1 MRHNVIKYICFLSF
15 VVMSFAGVSHSH
27 AFEVQSSNQEYSV
40 STLLCS
46 YTIRGVWHQPVP
58 DAGKPLLILVH
69 GATYGKWMWDVPG
82 YSWINHFV
90 ADLGYPVL
98 TIDRLGYGESS
109 HPNGDLLTPRC
120 QVYTLK
126 QVLDQVSNSLG
137 QRPIIWVG
145 HSMGALFG
153 NMIAGETDLL
163 DGLISIGFLHVQQTS
178 TGPSLLECLADDY
191 VSWTNEERTTAF
203 YYMQGADPEII
214 DYDNQCAEPMPR
226 GAIWSSIKPDLL
238 VLGRINL
245 PVLLASGQYDALW
258 EEIDLAAEA
267 GLFTNA
273 LVTTFVQENA
283 GHTNLLH
290 QSNVTLLDEIES
302 WLVTY
307 F

>member
-1 MRHNVIKYICFLSF
+1 MKRKTMKFIYFLSII
-15 VVMSFAGVSHSH
+15 VISLACINHCH
-27 AFEVQSSNQEYSV
+27 AFEVQSSNQDYCV
-40 STLLCS
+40 STLFSS
-46 YTIRGVWHQPVP
+46 YIIRGVWHQPVP
-58 DAGKPLLILVH
+58 DTGKPLLVLIH
-69 GATYGKWMWDVPG
+69 GATYGKWMWDIPG

-126 QVLDQVSNSLG
+126 QVLRQVSDFLG

-145 HSMGALFG
+145 HSMGALLG
-153 NMIAGETDLL
+153 NMIAGETDLF
-163 DGLISIGFLHVQQTS
+163 DGLISIGFLHGQQVS
-178 TGPSLLECLADDY
+178 AGPSLLVYMAGDY
-191 VSWTNEERTTAF
+191 ISWTDEERSTAF

-214 DYDNQCAEPMPR
+214 DYDNQRAEPMPR
-226 GAIWSSIKPDLL
+226 GAIWSGIKPDLL

-267 GLFTNA
+267 DLFTNA
-273 LVTTFVQENA
+273 SVTTFVQENA

-290 QSNVTLLDEIES
+290 QSNLTLFDEIEN
-302 WLVTY
+302 WLVDY

>member
-1 MRHNVIKYICFLSF
+1 
-15 VVMSFAGVSHSH
+15 
-27 AFEVQSSNQEYSV
+27 
-40 STLLCS
+40 
-46 YTIRGVWHQPVP
+46 VWHQPVP
-58 DAGKPLLILVH
+58 DTGKPLLVLVH

-82 YSWINHFV
+82 YSWIDHFV

-98 TIDRLGYGESS
+98 TIDRLGYGDSS

-120 QVYTLK
+120 QVHTLK
-126 QVLDQVSNSLG
+126 QVLRQVSDSLE

-163 DGLISIGFLHVQQTS
+163 DGLISIGFLHGEQTS
-178 TGPSLLECLADDY
+178 MDLSPSTLLQYMTEDY
-191 VSWTNEERTTAF
+191 ITMTDEERTAS
-203 YYMQGADPEII
+203 YYYTQGADPEII
-214 DYDNQCAEPMPR
+214 DYDNQRAEPVPR
-226 GAIWSSIKPDLL
+226 GAMWSVLKPDSL
-238 VLGRINL
+238 VLGYIDI

-267 GLFTNA
+267 DLFTNA

-290 QSNVTLLDEIES
+290 QSSLTLLDEIDS
-302 WLVTY
+302 WLITY

>member
-1 MRHNVIKYICFLSF
+1 MKFLYFLSLI
-15 VVMSFAGVSHSH
+15 MISFAGITHSH

-40 STLLCS
+40 STLFCS
-46 YTIRGVWHQPVP
+46 YTIRGVQYQPVP
-58 DAGKPLLILVH
+58 DTGKPLLVLVH

-90 ADLGYPVL
+90 AELGYPVL
-98 TIDRLGYGESS
+98 SIDRLGYGESS
-109 HPNGDLLTPRC
+109 RPNGDLLTPRC

-126 QVLDQVSNSLG
+126 QVLCQVADSLE
-137 QRPIIWVG
+137 QRSIIWVG

-163 DGLISIGFLHVQQTS
+163 DGLISIGFLHEQQTS
-178 TGPSLLECLADDY
+178 TGPSLLQYLKGDY
-191 VSWTNEERTTAF
+191 ISWTDEERTTAF

-214 DYDNQCAEPMPR
+214 DYDNQRAEPVPR
-226 GAIWSSIKPDLL
+226 GAIWSGLKPDSL
-238 VLGRINL
+238 VLGCIDI

-267 GLFTNA
+267 ALFANA
-273 LVTTFVQENA
+273 PVTTFVQENA

-290 QSNVTLLDEIES
+290 QSNWALLDEIGS